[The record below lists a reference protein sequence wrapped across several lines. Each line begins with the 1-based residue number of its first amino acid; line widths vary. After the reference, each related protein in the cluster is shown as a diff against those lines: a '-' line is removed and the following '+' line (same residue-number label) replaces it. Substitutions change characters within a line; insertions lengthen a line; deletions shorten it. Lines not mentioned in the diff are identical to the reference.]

1 MTHYAQKLKNLFLIS
16 ALILSLP
23 LSAQNIVTAY
33 TTGYFKT
40 NYAFMVSG
48 GEWKSVRIPIPFY
61 VIRHPQKGLIL
72 FDSGLGEEFVSQEQS
87 WWVHRLANSL
97 LPLEFDSQK
106 DPAALQL
113 AREGI
118 DPQDVRYII
127 ISHLHYD
134 HAGGL
139 RDFPN
144 AKIVVSREE
153 WSQAHVDRWKARGRG
168 VMRDQLEGLA
178 HRLELVDYSKSIPFE
193 SFDKTI
199 DFFQDG
205 FLRLI
210 STPGHAPGHQ
220 SLLVTPPPSQGQ
232 PVLLTGDAAWVMEN
246 VTVPLPKSLL
256 IQWMEEDGPLAW
268 KTLKKLHE
276 FSKNHPEIKIIPGHQ
291 P

>member
-1 MTHYAQKLKNLFLIS
+1 MGLRRLCIFIFLLFSI
-16 ALILSLP
+16 P
-23 LSAQNIVTAY
+23 LSAQDVVTAY
-33 TTGYFKT
+33 TTGSFKT

-72 FDSGLGEEFVSQEQS
+72 FDSGLGKEFVSQEQS

-153 WSQAHVDRWKARGRG
+153 WTQAYVDRWKARGRG
-168 VMRDQLEGLA
+168 VMSKQLEGLA
-178 HRLELVDYSKSIPFE
+178 HRLELVDYSKGVPFE
-193 SFDKTI
+193 NFEKTV
-199 DFFQDG
+199 DLFQDG
-205 FLRLI
+205 FLRVI
-210 STPGHAPGHQ
+210 FTPGHTPGHQ
-220 SLLVTPPPSQGQ
+220 SLLLTPPQGQ
-232 PVLLTGDAAWVMEN
+232 PILFTGDAAWAMEN
-246 VTVPLPKSLL
+246 IEKPAPKSW
-256 IQWMEEDGPLAW
+256 IVRTFEEESSSAW
-268 KTLKKLHE
+268 KSLQELHIFFKK
-276 FSKNHPEIKIIPGHQ
+276 HPEVKIVTGHQ